1 MKLMALITDTFREI
15 YAKKVVFGIIGIEL
29 MVVAITALII
39 FSSEQ
44 QEEYRKAAKGF
55 VIPAD
60 TSAADS
66 ARQGAP
72 LMPPAADTSLLGG
85 DDAVPD
91 SLAGPGTS
99 SRTFETTPDETPA
112 TIQGTMQG
120 NMLEEMVKGQLA
132 GLAGLIGAAVVFLG
146 IFATAG
152 IVPSMM
158 EKGTIDL
165 LLSKPLHRRTILFG
179 RALGGVLAVAI
190 NLAGFVLVL
199 WGLYGLAAGIWHLP
213 FLIGAFSIP
222 MFTFLVLYSAVILLN
237 VVTEGWVL
245 PMSLVYIHMV
255 ILANFLHGRE
265 QTLFTFISND
275 ALRGFIDGLYYLLPQ
290 TTDLLGSAVP
300 MSVYTGGIDT
310 IAPFVQGT
318 LFMVAMLVL
327 ATWRF
332 ERRDF

>member
-1 MKLMALITDTFREI
+1 MKLMALIIDTFREI

-29 MVVAITALII
+29 MVIVITALIV
-39 FSSEQ
+39 FSDGQ
-44 QEEYRKAAKGF
+44 QRAYREAAQGAA
-55 VIPAD
+55 IPTVAI
-60 TSAADS
+60 DS
-66 ARQGAP
+66 ARREAP
-72 LMPPAADTSLLGG
+72 FVVPNDTSLLGS
-85 DDAVPD
+85 DDATLD

-99 SRTFETTPDETPA
+99 SRTFDTPA
-112 TIQGTMQG
+112 APPAEVEGTVRG
-120 NMLEEMVKGQLA
+120 NPLAEMVKGQLA
-132 GLAGLIGAAVVFLG
+132 GLAGIIGAAVVFLG

-158 EKGTIDL
+158 EKGTVDL

-179 RALGGVLAVAI
+179 RALGGVLALAI

-199 WGLYGLAAGIWHLP
+199 WSIYGMATGIWHLP
-213 FLIGAFSIP
+213 FLIGTFSIP

-255 ILANFLHGRE
+255 ILGNFLRGRE
-265 QTLFTFISND
+265 ETLFTFISSET
-275 ALRGFIDGLYYLLPQ
+275 LRGVIDGLYYLLPQ
-290 TTDLLGSAVP
+290 TSDLLGSAVP
-300 MSVYTGGIDT
+300 ASVYTGGVDT
-310 IAPFVQGT
+310 IAPFVQGG
-318 LFMVAMLVL
+318 LFMLIMLVL